1 MEELPTP
8 TATPPATCFLQ
19 IVGSRLRIPQVTP
32 ADSGE
37 YVCHVSNGAG
47 SRETS
52 LIVTIQGSG
61 SSHGESREGRGSR
74 QVAQRV
80 AERSPVPS
88 LLSHSGCV
96 VHTPLSPV
104 PSVSPPIR
112 IESSSPTVV
121 EGQTLDLNCVV
132 ARQPQAIITWYK
144 RGGSLPSRHQVQSG
158 ATAAGVEPGS
168 PGVSRAGS
176 LSHGLGPG

>member
-1 MEELPTP
+1 MCYAGSFRKATEEARQGGSQSPGGSGSSAQDVEVLPTP
-8 TATPPATCFLQ
+8 TPPATCFLQ

-74 QVAQRV
+74 QVV
-80 AERSPVPS
+80 
-88 LLSHSGCV
+88 
-96 VHTPLSPV
+96 
-104 PSVSPPIR
+104 
-112 IESSSPTVV
+112 
-121 EGQTLDLNCVV
+121 
-132 ARQPQAIITWYK
+132 
-144 RGGSLPSRHQVQSG
+144 
-158 ATAAGVEPGS
+158 
-168 PGVSRAGS
+168 
-176 LSHGLGPG
+176 